1 MLAAF
6 STQLY
11 GFINAHA
18 RHRETLCEHVGYLK
32 HIISISVFGLSSCSL
47 SRRRTIVPTRFQMF
61 LLLRSNHLNTDSS
74 SFRHSLHSLL
84 TQSRGH
90 RFPGTHNPSIDP
102 AYHEVTG
109 SPEPITPRLDPEFQ
123 SEAFPCDC
131 IDRNFTNIHTCHLRV
146 PKTS

>member
-1 MLAAF
+1 MQAAF

-74 SFRHSLHSLL
+74 SFRHSLYSLL
-84 TQSRGH
+84 TQSRD
-90 RFPGTHNPSIDP
+90 TPSIDP
-102 AYHEVTG
+102 ANHEVTG
-109 SPEPITPRLDPEFQ
+109 SPEPITPRLDLEFQ
-123 SEAFPCDC
+123 SGAFPCDC
-131 IDRNFTNIHTCHLRV
+131 IDRNFTNTYL
-146 PKTS
+146 PSSGP